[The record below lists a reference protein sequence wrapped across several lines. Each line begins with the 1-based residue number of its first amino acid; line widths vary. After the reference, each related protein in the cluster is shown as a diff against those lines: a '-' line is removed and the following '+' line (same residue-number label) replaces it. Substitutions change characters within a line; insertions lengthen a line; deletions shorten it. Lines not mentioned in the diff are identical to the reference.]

1 MIRDRAAD
9 FHIADDGIRNDRSVC
24 GDSEVKIAIELR
36 DSSGNCPLQITLSSI
51 SLVTHRGVH
60 GMSTG
65 NDKD

>member
-1 MIRDRAAD
+1 
-9 FHIADDGIRNDRSVC
+9 
-24 GDSEVKIAIELR
+24 VKIAIELR